1 MSDVIQQT
9 MYKCISS
16 KSECFLKVS
25 LSYHSE
31 QIKEIL
37 KGFLSGQIDVFT
49 RNAKKEII
57 IIMGG
62 ELQVQLQ
69 VNVK

>member
-1 MSDVIQQT
+1 MRT
-9 MYKCISS
+9 NRR
-16 KSECFLKVS
+16 
-25 LSYHSE
+25 
-31 QIKEIL
+31 
-37 KGFLSGQIDVFT
+37 FT
-49 RNAKKEII
+49 PEKQKKEII